1 MKREGKGRRKGKRS
15 GSGRGRGKGMKG
27 KREGRRR
34 EGEREGKGKRKWKG
48 REFFPLFL
56 PCCCF
61 ALRSHISESTV
72 STTIKVIMGLIGVM
86 S

>member
-15 GSGRGRGKGMKG
+15 GKGRGKGMEGKG
-27 KREGRRR
+27 EGRRR
-34 EGEREGKGKRKWKG
+34 EGEREGKGKGEWKG